1 MFRAEPPPQKQR
13 PAPSALLEA
22 RFRNVEFYKPNKV
35 FQLLGRG
42 LVAWVGALAVGRAR
56 GSPSGCVWAGSS
68 TGCRLTPLRT
78 LAGEEVACPG
88 WSGGHGQRTGAASA
102 PSLGRGSRPPS
113 PHPGSPAQAPEGP
126 RPSVGPVHRW
136 ALLRPQAWP
145 SAGLSRDAC
154 QASYQAHPTRD
165 KHPIREGMSEAVC
178 REQPL
183 PGLAHPDM
191 GGVILTLNLVTHD
204 LS

>member
-113 PHPGSPAQAPEGP
+113 PHPGSPPRHLKGPGPQSAQSTAGLCSGP
-126 RPSVGPVHRW
+126 KHGPPL
-136 ALLRPQAWP
+136 A
-145 SAGLSRDAC
+145 SAGMHARPHTKLTPPGTNTPSGRGC
-154 QASYQAHPTRD
+154 QRRYAESSP
-165 KHPIREGMSEAVC
+165 S
-178 REQPL
+178 
-183 PGLAHPDM
+183 LAW
-191 GGVILTLNLVTHD
+191 LTQTWEV
-204 LS
+204 SS